1 MHYKIQFVIQPS
13 LFPYLIKHW
22 DRNLNLCDHKGKLL
36 CLVAWFQLT
45 DCGFRI
51 FHGRLLIFTRFWL
64 SSTSGIYMCIYVL
77 THGLR
82 NQLTSEVTYSVC
94 VGKKQIVYVSYKI
107 EFMFSVF
114 GNVQHVN
121 YYIRYLKVIKC
132 SYFTLNVF
140 LL

>member
-1 MHYKIQFVIQPS
+1 MVLESSMADFSYSRVF
-13 LFPYLIKHW
+13 
-22 DRNLNLCDHKGKLL
+22 G
-36 CLVAWFQLT
+36 
-45 DCGFRI
+45 
-51 FHGRLLIFTRFWL
+51 L

-114 GNVQHVN
+114 GNV
-121 YYIRYLKVIKC
+121 
-132 SYFTLNVF
+132 
-140 LL
+140 